1 MQEGQRRCKRAL
13 SMWRSSAVP
22 WQQTRGLAAAAA
34 RIRPNAPVCEPM
46 TASYDEKDYLGRLD
60 AMIKTNLDLISH
72 RMGWLLISQS
82 FLFTAFA
89 LAAAHVQNPL
99 ADRLSLGVF
108 VHLVPLLGLAIAL
121 FVGLSLLAAMR
132 VIWTM
137 KATRARIE
145 ATLTRPL
152 EETYGA
158 ASVPRTSLT
167 DWVGHAPALAV
178 PPLFAAAWLY
188 LLLS

>member
-1 MQEGQRRCKRAL
+1 M
-13 SMWRSSAVP
+13 
-22 WQQTRGLAAAAA
+22 
-34 RIRPNAPVCEPM
+34 
-46 TASYDEKDYLGRLD
+46 
-60 AMIKTNLDLISH
+60 
-72 RMGWLLISQS
+72 
-82 FLFTAFA
+82 
-89 LAAAHVQNPL
+89 
-99 ADRLSLGVF
+99 
-108 VHLVPLLGLAIAL
+108 HLVPLLGLATAL

-145 ATLTRPL
+145 AGLIRQL
-152 EETYGA
+152 EDTYGA
-158 ASVPRTSLT
+158 SSVPRTSLT

>member
-1 MQEGQRRCKRAL
+1 
-13 SMWRSSAVP
+13 
-22 WQQTRGLAAAAA
+22 
-34 RIRPNAPVCEPM
+34 M

-99 ADRLSLGVF
+99 ADRLSLGIF
-108 VHLVPLLGLAIAL
+108 VHLVPLLGLATAL

-132 VIWTM
+132 VIWVM
-137 KATRARIE
+137 KATRAKIE

-152 EETYGA
+152 EDAYGA

-178 PPLFAAAWLY
+178 PSLFAAAWLY